1 MKTLG
6 LIGGMSWV
14 STIDYYKYI
23 NEGINAKLGGLNFAQ
38 CLIYSFNYQE
48 IVSNGQSGNIEA
60 SQQRLEDIAAML
72 EADGADAI
80 VLCANTAHMAA
91 ERLEKRLKIPV
102 IHIGTV
108 TATAVKKQG
117 LNKVILLGTK
127 FTMEKDF
134 IKDKFR
140 EQEIDVLVP
149 GEEDRIFIHH
159 TIHEELGRGLVKPE
173 TKTRYLQIINDLV
186 AQGGQ
191 GVILGC
197 TEIPLLI
204 DQSDLSIPAFDTMK
218 IHADAAVGFVLQHS

>member
-6 LIGGMSWV
+6 LLGGMSWV
-14 STIDYYKYI
+14 SSIDYYRYI
-23 NEGINAKLGGLNFAQ
+23 TEGINAELGGLNFAQ

-72 EADGADAI
+72 EADGVDAI

-91 ERLEKRLKIPV
+91 ERIEKRLNIPV

-117 LNKVILLGTK
+117 LAQVILLGTK
-127 FTMEKDF
+127 FTMEKNF

-140 EQEIDVLVP
+140 EQGIDVLIP

-159 TIHEELGRGLVKPE
+159 TIHDELGRGLVKPE

-218 IHADAAVGFVLQHS
+218 IHADAAVEFVLQHS